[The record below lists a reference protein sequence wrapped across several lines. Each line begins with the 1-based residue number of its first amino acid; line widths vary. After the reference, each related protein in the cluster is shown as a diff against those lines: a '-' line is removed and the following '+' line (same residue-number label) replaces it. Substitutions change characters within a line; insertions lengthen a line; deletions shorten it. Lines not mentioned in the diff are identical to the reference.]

1 VSLSDD
7 AKVVSGTIAA
17 SFSTLVAVLILLFS
31 STPFGWVWLAAMA
44 PPFMFL
50 FSWHTLSDDP
60 LVEYREEKGRES

>member
-1 VSLSDD
+1 MTLSDD

-31 STPFGWVWLAAMA
+31 SISFGWVWIAAMT
-44 PPFMFL
+44 PPVLFL

-60 LVEYREEKGRES
+60 LVEYREEKGHES